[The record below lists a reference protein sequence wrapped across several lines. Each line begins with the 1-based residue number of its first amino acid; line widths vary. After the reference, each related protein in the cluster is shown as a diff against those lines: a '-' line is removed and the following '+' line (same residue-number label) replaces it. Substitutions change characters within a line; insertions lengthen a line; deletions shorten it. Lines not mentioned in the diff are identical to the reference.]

1 MIEAKKEVLVAI
13 PAYNAGQMLTT
24 VLEGVS
30 RQVERA
36 QILVIDDG
44 STDDTRRHAESYGV
58 KVQTHQKN
66 LGKGAALKTAF
77 AYVLQKTNAH
87 AVISL
92 DADGQHAPEY
102 IPDFIKA
109 FAEDQNDLVIGA
121 REFSVKV
128 MPFFRV
134 LSNKMTSK
142 LLSWKTGEQIKDSQS
157 GYRAYSRRLIANLQ
171 LKTNGYETESEILLQ
186 ACRARMK
193 IAFVPIATIYRGET
207 SHIHGLREILRFTK
221 LYLNS

>member
-1 MIEAKKEVLVAI
+1 MIEAKEEVLVAI
-13 PAYNAGQMLTT
+13 PAYNAGQMLAT

-30 RQVERA
+30 RQIERS

-44 STDDTRRHAESYGV
+44 STDDTRMHAERYGV
-58 KVQTHQKN
+58 RVQIHPKN

-77 AYVLQKTNAH
+77 AYVLQKTNVQ

-102 IPDFIKA
+102 LPEFVKA
-109 FAEDQNDLVIGA
+109 FVEGQNDLVIGA
-121 REFSVKV
+121 RELSVRV

-186 ACRARMK
+186 ACRAGMK
-193 IAFVPIATIYRGET
+193 IGFVPIATIYNGEI
-207 SHIHGLREILRFTK
+207 SHIRGVRDIARFIK
-221 LYLNS
+221 LYLSS